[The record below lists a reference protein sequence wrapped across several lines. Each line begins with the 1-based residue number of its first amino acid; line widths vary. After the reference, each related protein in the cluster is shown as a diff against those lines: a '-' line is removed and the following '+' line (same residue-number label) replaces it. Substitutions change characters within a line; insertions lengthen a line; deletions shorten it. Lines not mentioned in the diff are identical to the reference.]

1 MIIGGGTP
9 PGITPP
15 GGIPN
20 GGDGGDGNPSPTVTL
35 SNTGSAS
42 STIPSSSAAS
52 STTDGPSVTAIGDP
66 EYGDI
71 GNLQAAII
79 DPAGPVPDDGGSAAT
94 TSSPITGTAPTTL
107 STSTTTSQVAPTTTT
122 PADTGP
128 CEDDCTAIIP
138 QLSIY
143 GDMICSDGDLS
154 RFIDHGTT
162 TDPNGEAD
170 WFRISSHGNC
180 YLVMAKSAAHRG
192 FPDQYC
198 FQKSAVIDFVNQ
210 NALGC
215 NVGDPFL
222 RKSGAQRPES
232 QFTGSGEVCLAN
244 FKNYQSCGEAD
255 V

>member
-1 MIIGGGTP
+1 MAVIIGGVP
-9 PGITPP
+9 PTGITPP
-15 GGIPN
+15 GGVPGRGE
-20 GGDGGDGNPSPTVTL
+20 GGDDDPNPTVTV
-35 SNTGSAS
+35 SNTGSPS
-42 STIPSSSAAS
+42 STIQSSSASAS
-52 STTDGPSVTAIGDP
+52 SSDGPSVTAIGDP
-66 EYGDI
+66 EYRDI
-71 GNLQAAII
+71 GGLQAVII
-79 DPAGPVPDDGGSAAT
+79 DPVGPVPDNDSGAITTSAAST
-94 TSSPITGTAPTTL
+94 NPPSTTL
-107 STSTTTSQVAPTTTT
+107 TTTTSQPVPTTST
-122 PADTGP
+122 PTDSGP
-128 CEDDCTAIIP
+128 CQDDCTAIIP

-143 GDMICSDGDLS
+143 GDLICSGDDFGKFFDS
-154 RFIDHGTT
+154 GTI

-222 RKSGAQRPES
+222 RKSGVQRPGS
-232 QFTGSGEVCLAN
+232 QFPGSGEVCLAN

-255 V
+255 L